1 MAYELIVFLFFL
13 CGFASGLIGG
23 LLGIGGGIITV
34 PVLFFLFRFT
44 ALLPDQLMQVAIS
57 TSLATTFVTAAVSTA
72 LQMRKKAVHF
82 PIIKFLIPGLAIG
95 CIAGSL
101 IAHLLPSVY
110 LREFFG
116 GMAILLGSYYFFP
129 RLPLPHFG
137 SSPNMS
143 LSFFGL
149 VIGALSSLLGIG
161 GGTFTVPI
169 LIGYNV
175 PMRNAVATSSGSTL
189 ATAFIGTIT
198 YLIIAWHKPELP
210 ETFGYIEIPAFI
222 AISIGSIFSTPL
234 GVKLSHT
241 LDTEWIK
248 RIFAGCLI
256 LTGFFMILI

>member
-13 CGFASGLIGG
+13 CGLASGLIGG

-34 PVLFFLFRFT
+34 PVLFFLFRYT

-57 TSLATTFVTAAVSTA
+57 TSLATTFVTAAVSTL

-82 PIIKFLIPGLAIG
+82 SVIKFLIPGLFVG
-95 CIAGSL
+95 CVAGSL
-101 IAHLLPSVY
+101 IVHLLPSFY

-116 GMAILLGSYYFFP
+116 GMAVLLGIYYFFP
-129 RLPLPHFG
+129 RLPLPQFG
-137 SSPNMS
+137 SSPNKT
-143 LSFFGL
+143 LSFFGIM
-149 VIGALSSLLGIG
+149 IGAFSSLLGIG

-175 PMRNAVATSSGSTL
+175 PMRNAVATSSGTTL
-189 ATAFIGTIT
+189 ATAFIGSIT

-210 ETFGYIEIPAFI
+210 ATFGYIEIPAFL
-222 AISIGSIFSTPL
+222 AISTGSILSTPL

-241 LDTEWIK
+241 LHSKWIK
-248 RIFAGCLI
+248 RIFATCLI
-256 LTGFFMILI
+256 LTGFFMILL